1 VVEVSKIKSSNTD
14 KVKYRSWVLNLKKYG
29 YKLTDPRE
37 TILDYLSK
45 ESGVK
50 SAEDVYLELKGIN
63 SQIGIATIYRTL
75 DLLSNLELIHK
86 INFGSSK
93 SLYVFSKNGNKDSS
107 IYLVCDNCG
116 KVIINNK
123 CLNNAIKIRL
133 IDDAEKNIFKN
144 CILKINNF
152 KIYFSGLCDKCS
164 TQDLSNE

>member
-1 VVEVSKIKSSNTD
+1 MSKIKNNNAD
-14 KVKYRSWVLNLKKYG
+14 KIKYKSWVLSLKKYG

-37 TILDYLSK
+37 AIIDYLSK

-50 SAEDVYLELKGIN
+50 SAEDVYLELKGIDH
-63 SQIGIATIYRTL
+63 QIGIATVYRTL

-86 INFGSSK
+86 ISFGSNK
-93 SLYVFSKNGNKDSS
+93 SLYVFSENNSKYSS
-107 IYLVCDNCG
+107 IYLVCENCG
-116 KVIINNK
+116 KVIVNNK

-144 CILKINNF
+144 CNLKINDFQIFFN
-152 KIYFSGLCDKCS
+152 GLCDKCS